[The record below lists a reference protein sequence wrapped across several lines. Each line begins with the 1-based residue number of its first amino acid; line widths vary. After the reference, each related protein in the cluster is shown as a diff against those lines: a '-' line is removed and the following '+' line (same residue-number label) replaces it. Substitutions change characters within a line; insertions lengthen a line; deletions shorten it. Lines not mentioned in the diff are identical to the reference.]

1 MNGTVTKPAVK
12 SSTILSAVATILT
25 SLGVLVG
32 SYAATGEVPPLPL
45 LLAEVPILAGQLRI
59 ISERIKGR
67 SKPISGLV

>member
-1 MNGTVTKPAVK
+1 MNIQVTKPAIK

-45 LLAEVPILAGQLRI
+45 LLAEVPILAAQGRI
-59 ISERIKGR
+59 IAERIKGR